1 MRPKIIRARF
11 VGMNHM
17 TIERNEIIRKDV
29 EALQGLILVAKDVLG
44 KTETR
49 ALERTLRYF
58 AISLANSSVAV
69 AMLCN
74 DGYGADALKIA
85 RSMFE
90 TYVTFRYLLQRPKE
104 LKDFLAFDAIA
115 RYNRLELYKARF
127 PRMYAMFSA
136 EKIKAAND
144 KYNSVK
150 TNFAGRK
157 GRIRNRWCSYSLAEM
172 ARISG
177 CAEMYDLFYRHA
189 SSLLHVDPMGLT
201 MLIDGR
207 TLEIQPGPT
216 ARHIGVAMRMAALV
230 FHDALSRYSKL
241 IGADHS
247 EALKRIDGLIGGEI
261 EVEGSVLGSLA
272 EAF

>member
-1 MRPKIIRARF
+1 ML
-11 VGMNHM
+11 VGSNHM
-17 TIERNEIIRKDV
+17 ATERNEIIRKDV
-29 EALQGLILVAKDVLG
+29 EALQALILVAKDVLG

-49 ALERTLRYF
+49 PLQRTLRYL
-58 AISLANSSVAV
+58 AVSLANSSVAV

-90 TYVTFRYLLQRPKE
+90 TYITFRYLLQRPAE
-104 LKDFLAFDAIA
+104 LSDFIAFDAIA
-115 RYNRLELYKARF
+115 RYNRLQSYKTKF
-127 PRMYAMFSA
+127 PRMYALFSA
-136 EKIKAAND
+136 ERIKGVND
-144 KYNSVK
+144 NYNSAKKKFV
-150 TNFAGRK
+150 GRK
-157 GRIRNRWCSYSLAEM
+157 GRIRNRWCPYSVAEM
-172 ARISG
+172 ARITG

-207 TLEIQPGPT
+207 SLEIQPGPT

-261 EVEGSVLGSLA
+261 DVEGSVLGSLA